1 MAIQYSIQKMV
12 SDGTLSTIALGI
24 KYLQRN
30 DIYMRVAGEET
41 PQSGAPSG
49 YTWSFVNNT
58 TLKILPVVPNGVE
71 VVVYRRTDI
80 DAMYNIYSQN
90 AQFDEA
96 TIDENN
102 QQLLYI
108 AQEYLEQGIPGA
120 GVDTLEF
127 VRDDGTYTYYRIK
140 RTDGSYSEEFQVP
153 SAGSITKILARESLR
168 RSYAEAGFNLV
179 DGSFEAGGTLVN
191 ANDVMLH
198 GATGAVYS
206 YSGGLPKDVAPDST
220 PTPEWMLVRDVTL
233 RGGLAAPYGV
243 ELVGGAAK
251 QSDMT
256 AIDYRVDVLETIQG
270 GEKPTAAHV
279 ANKLAA
285 GMVPSISAFGD
296 SCMFGADVTNL
307 ANQNPINP
315 PNQLT
320 LALSFLYNLN
330 VPVANRAISGT
341 TLRQLMS
348 GASPYAMTFE
358 QMISAGGPD
367 ENTLVIYCN
376 HGINDSA
383 QNLSIDQYRLDLVE
397 FVRLCREKGKVPILA
412 TPNPN
417 FQMAGGISEVQSKRL
432 VNFVNVM
439 RSVAEK
445 LGCDLVDQND
455 YFNNSFNVFTPTTLF
470 PDGIHM
476 STDAYRQAG
485 FNLAIPLIC
494 VNKIGRPGDVAGFS
508 GTTYYDN
515 LTNTRQ
521 MQTQPSRTG
530 KILSGN
536 FPASGDEGVNFPVVF
551 DVGQTVVSY
560 IGLQFDAAANCNMY
574 CNGVPAGHHYLQR
587 RFGLQSALDWDAE
600 AKSYGKR
607 MAGLNVFGLLF
618 NRTTPGSGAGM
629 TFGGIALPQVVASSF
644 TPASGAASPY
654 KTDFAATGDA
664 IFTTTSL
671 PADANLRLDDKTGA
685 QVLTVEILS
694 GVMTVKLYNNGV
706 VVQTGTAGSGL
717 PQKEYGVEVVLR
729 ENQVVVTL
737 DYTTVTLAVSQPLPM
752 IRVATP
758 LKAYTIKPANAI

>member
-1 MAIQYSIQKMV
+1 MAGCGDV
-12 SDGTLSTIALGI
+12 LSLED
-24 KYLQRN
+24 LQTAKKHQ
-30 DIYMRVAGEET
+30 IFEAEVITGKAGGVAG
-41 PQSGAPSG
+41 GASIDYATNQVTG
-49 YTWSFVNNT
+49 QTQK
-58 TLKILPVVPNGVE
+58 TLPAVL
-71 VVVYRRTDI
+71 
-80 DAMYNIYSQN
+80 
-90 AQFDEA
+90 
-96 TIDENN
+96 
-102 QQLLYI
+102 
-108 AQEYLEQGIPGA
+108 
-120 GVDTLEF
+120 
-127 VRDDGTYTYYRIK
+127 RD
-140 RTDGSYSEEFQVP
+140 
-153 SAGSITKILARESLR
+153 
-168 RSYAEAGFNLV
+168 AGFRPA
-179 DGSFEAGGTLVN
+179 SFTFATGGTLAVGDS
-191 ANDVMLH
+191 DVVVLWP
-198 GATGAVYS
+198 VS
-206 YSGGLPKDVAPDST
+206 SGGDGQYYLWKGAYPKTIPAASSPATTGGVSDAGWLPWGDI
-220 PTPEWMLVRDVTL
+220 TL
-233 RGGLAAPYGV
+233 REDLASSAAGMGAS
-243 ELVGGAAK
+243 LVFGAAK

-256 AIDYRVDVLETIQG
+256 AIDYRVDVLEANQG
-270 GEKPTAAHV
+270 DENPTAAQV

-285 GMVPSISAFGD
+285 GTALAISAFGD
-296 SCMFGADVTNL
+296 SCMLGADVTNL

-320 LALSFLYNLN
+320 LALSFLYGIN
-330 VPVANRAISGT
+330 VPVANRAISGS

-348 GASPYAMTFE
+348 GSSPYTMTFE
-358 QMISAGGPD
+358 QMISVGGPD
-367 ENTLVIYCN
+367 ANALVIYCN

-397 FVRLCREKGKVPILA
+397 FVRLCREKGKVPILV

-417 FQMAGGISEVQSKRL
+417 FPMAGGISEVQSKRL

-445 LGCDLVDQND
+445 LGCDLVDQNR
-455 YFNNSFNVFTPTTLF
+455 YFSDSFNVFKPTELF

-494 VNKIGRPGDVAGFS
+494 VNNITDAGDVAGFS

-521 MQTQPSRTG
+521 MQTQPSRAG

-536 FPASGDEGVNFPVVF
+536 FPASGDEGVNFPVVLGK
-551 DVGQTVVSY
+551 GQTVVSY
-560 IGLQFDAAANCNMY
+560 IGLQFFDAANCNMY

-618 NRTTPGSGAGM
+618 NRADPGSGAGM
-629 TFGGIALPQVVASSF
+629 TFGGVALPRVVSSSF
-644 TPASGAASPY
+644 THASGAASPY

-664 IFTTTSL
+664 ISTTTSL
-671 PADANLRLDDKTGA
+671 PADVNLRLDDKTGA

-706 VVQTGTAGSGL
+706 VAQTGAAGSGL
-717 PQKEYGVEVVLR
+717 AQKEYGVEVALR
-729 ENQVVVTL
+729 EDQVVVTL
-737 DYTTVTLAVSQPLPM
+737 DYTTITLAVSHPLPM

-758 LKAYTIKPANAI
+758 LKAYTIKPINDI